1 SGVRVL
7 ERHGCRPTDPELHVS
22 DAKMEEPVK
31 SKLWTVAV
39 MAALVVVTGI
49 LGCEK
54 DDTAVKALLELTN
67 QQLEAAKES
76 NEALTKIAGEIED
89 CQAEVAKTKGE
100 PAVIKTKDVTV
111 ETPELV
117 GEATVESLEALKTAI
132 AETTKKQATALSE
145 LTAAQEACAA
155 DLAEAKEGVEAA
167 LAEADAAAEAE
178 AAAAE
183 AAAAAAKKKAATKRK
198 PKKSAAAKER
208 EAEGRPTT
216 GVGSRYQ
223 KRD

>member
-1 SGVRVL
+1 
-7 ERHGCRPTDPELHVS
+7 
-22 DAKMEEPVK
+22 MK
-31 SKLWTVAV
+31 SKQWTVAV

-54 DDTAVKALLELTN
+54 DDTAVKALQELTN

>member
-1 SGVRVL
+1 
-7 ERHGCRPTDPELHVS
+7 
-22 DAKMEEPVK
+22 MEEPVK
-31 SKLWTVAV
+31 SKQWTVAV

-54 DDTAVKALLELTN
+54 DDTAVKALQELTN

-132 AETTKKQATALSE
+132 AETTKKQATALSN
-145 LTAAQEACAA
+145 LTADLEACDA
-155 DLAEAKEGVEAA
+155 DLTEAKEAAEAA

-178 AAAAE
+178 AAAAAE
-183 AAAAAAKKKAATKRK
+183 ADAAAKAAAAKKKAAAARAKRK
-198 PKKSAAAKER
+198 AAAKPKAVKQ
-208 EAEGRPTT
+208 AEEQGKPTK
-216 GVGSRYQ
+216 GVRSIYGN
-223 KRD
+223 